1 MNLAV
6 HVLLLSFLLYTVH
19 SFPAYP
25 PYPIYPRSSL
35 NSSNASSVPIPQP
48 SYNSSSKAMNPDLVT
63 SLPEYSGSLPELYSG
78 YLSAENFKQ
87 IFYTFAPAITP
98 TDKFIVWLQGGPG
111 CAGTL
116 GFFSEN
122 GPIILDP
129 NHQTP
134 QDNPNS
140 WTRFANM
147 MWIDQPFG
155 TGYSQGSPLASTVS
169 IATSDFIQTLKS
181 FYAKFPE
188 MKEKEL
194 YLVGESYGSVWGAYF
209 AQALR
214 SDPELHAIPF
224 GGLGIISGLLSDYET
239 QNTITASMWLD
250 HVNKMGLYYTNESAE
265 VSTFFAAKN
274 QQCGYAEVLE
284 RMQFPAEQTPIPKP
298 RVNLTNS
305 FSKKKRQADSDS
317 DSGNIKEAFQMITD
331 CDTYTLTDFL
341 LYLKNH
347 CMITYDITLDCSFNS
362 NNDPLTTY
370 LNRKDVQ
377 KQLHAIHVESALTS
391 SKGIFGNGCNYD
403 VYGDI
408 VKNGAP
414 SILEEAIPELVQNY
428 KVSFLAGALD
438 FQLLWT
444 GSLLA
449 LQNTTWNGWQGF
461 QEIPDLNSPF
471 GFTLDERNLAFT
483 LSNKVGHMAPSK
495 DPSMVIDWLQKTLL
509 G

>member
-1 MNLAV
+1 MNLTI
-6 HVLLLSFLLYTVH
+6 HILLLSFLLYTVH
-19 SFPAYP
+19 GLPAYSPCSAYYNSP
-25 PYPIYPRSSL
+25 P
-35 NSSNASSVPIPQP
+35 NNNNASSGSTAPTN
-48 SYNSSSKAMNPDLVT
+48 YNTSKKAVNTDLVT
-63 SLPEYSGSLPELYSG
+63 SLPEYDGSLPEMYSG
-78 YLSAENFKQ
+78 YLGAENLKE
-87 IFYTFAPAITP
+87 IFYTFAPATTS

-147 MWIDQPFG
+147 LWIDQPFG

-214 SDPELHAIPF
+214 SDPELHTIPF
-224 GGLGIISGLLSDYET
+224 GGLGIISGLLADYET

-250 HVNKMGLYYTNESAE
+250 HVNKMDLYYSDDAAE
-265 VSTFFAAKN
+265 VSSFFAAKN
-274 QQCGYAEVLE
+274 QQCGYTEVLE
-284 RMQFPAEQTPIPKP
+284 RMQFPVEQSPIPKP
-298 RVNLTNS
+298 QVNLTNS
-305 FSKKKRQADSDS
+305 FSKRKRQADSDS
-317 DSGNIKEAFQMITD
+317 SNIQEAFQMITD

-377 KQLHAIHVESALTS
+377 QQLHATRVESALTS

-403 VYGDI
+403 VYGEI
-408 VKNGAP
+408 VKHGAP
-414 SILEEAIPELVQNY
+414 SILEEVVPELVQNN

-438 FQLLWT
+438 FQILWT

-461 QEIPDLNSPF
+461 QETPDLNSPS
-471 GFTLDERNLAFT
+471 GFTLNERNLAFT
-483 LSNKVGHMAPSK
+483 LSNNVGHMAPSK
-495 DPSMVIDWLQKTLL
+495 DPAMVIDWLQKTLL
-509 G
+509 D